1 MKNNYFDE
9 EVIKK
14 PWGFEYV
21 AFKKKNILC
30 LTYLYINPKQK
41 TSLHCHYKKKT
52 GFIIINGKASV
63 QLGLYKSTTKTYN
76 APNKLM
82 IRPGL
87 FHQIKNIGKKPLE
100 ILELESPYDK
110 FDLIRFE
117 DYYGREKKRY
127 ETVSTKIKKK
137 FNFNKKK
144 KIKFILEKCIIEI
157 KEHKNF
163 NNLLKS
169 KMSSIH
175 ALLDGNIINNNKNN
189 VMPIGDIIRTGT
201 LKKISKRFKIKN
213 KIKFLTVHKI

>member
-1 MKNNYFDE
+1 MKNNYFNK

-21 AFKKKNILC
+21 ALKNKNNLC

-52 GFIIINGKASV
+52 GFIIISGNASV
-63 QLGLYKSTTKTYN
+63 QLGLYKNTIKKYE
-76 APNKLM
+76 APDKLM

-127 ETVSTKIKKK
+127 ETNSIKIDKK

-144 KIKFILEKCIIEI
+144 NLKFLFEKCIIEI

-163 NNLLKS
+163 NNLLNS

-175 ALLDGNIINNNKNN
+175 ALLAGNIINNNKNK
-189 VMPIGDIIRTGT
+189 VLPIGDIIRTGT
-201 LKKISKRFKIKN
+201 LKKIASKFKIKN
-213 KIKFLTVHKI
+213 KVKFLTLHKI

>member
-63 QLGLYKSTTKTYN
+63 QLGLYKSNIKTYN
-76 APNKLM
+76 APDKLM

-100 ILELESPYDK
+100 ILELESPYNK

-127 ETVSTKIKKK
+127 ETISTKIKKK
-137 FNFNKKK
+137 FNLNKK
-144 KIKFILEKCIIEI
+144 KIKFILDKCIIEI
-157 KEHKNF
+157 KEHKDF
-163 NNLLKS
+163 NNLVKN

-175 ALLDGNIINNNKNN
+175 ALLDGNIINNNKIN
-189 VMPIGDIIRTGT
+189 VMPLGDIIRTGT
-201 LKKISKRFKIKN
+201 LKKISTRFKIKN
-213 KIKFLTVHKI
+213 KVKFLTIQKI